1 MGNYLRENADTRNAT
16 AGSHTNNKKDKF
28 IVLDCFDSYVIIQTM
43 EVGVIIFVGIIVV
56 LFASLQSR
64 ANQRNRKWQWEE
76 NLNHNRELI
85 ESVTQLNRGTWSERD
100 LVLELLK
107 NDFKPGAIFH
117 DLYLKKS
124 NGQHTQIDL
133 VLATSVGLIV
143 FEVKDYSGWIFG
155 KGNQSNWTQVLAYGR
170 DKYRFYN
177 PVRQNS
183 RHISELKKQSKQFA
197 QLPMFSVIVF
207 YGNCE
212 LRNISFI
219 PAGTYITTSRRV
231 LDVIET
237 IINNNAPANYT
248 DKHEIIRILKQAVY
262 NGATPEMQEQHAET
276 IQDMIG
282 KDRVFD

>member
-1 MGNYLRENADTRNAT
+1 M
-16 AGSHTNNKKDKF
+16 
-28 IVLDCFDSYVIIQTM
+28 
-43 EVGVIIFVGIIVV
+43 
-56 LFASLQSR
+56 
-64 ANQRNRKWQWEE
+64 
-76 NLNHNRELI
+76 
-85 ESVTQLNRGTWSERD
+85 
-100 LVLELLK
+100 
-107 NDFKPGAIFH
+107 
-117 DLYLKKS
+117 
-124 NGQHTQIDL
+124 
-133 VLATSVGLIV
+133 ATSVGLIV